1 MIKKIFRNKHL
12 ISNLAIIAILVSL
25 SIISFVGVGV
35 TGAFSEKT
43 DKPIYRGNPLNNSVS
58 MMINVYWGTEFLDG
72 MLNVLKEKD
81 VKTTFFIGGTW
92 ANDNPEMLKRI
103 IADGHE
109 VGNHGYFH
117 RDHDKL
123 SYEKNLEEIKTC
135 HVTVKSITGYEMSL
149 FAPPSGAFS
158 EATMRAAKDLNYKTI
173 MWSRDTID
181 WRDKDAEICFTRATK
196 DIKGGELIL
205 MHPTEH
211 TLSAL
216 PRIIDYYKAQSL
228 KPTTVSATLL

>member
-1 MIKKIFRNKHL
+1 MIKKFFRNKHL
-12 ISNLAIIAILVSL
+12 VSNLAIIAILVSL

-58 MMINVYWGTEFLDG
+58 MMINVYWGTEYLDG
-72 MLNVLKEKD
+72 MLKVLKEKE
-81 VKTTFFIGGTW
+81 VKTTFFVGGTW

-117 RDHDKL
+117 RNHDKL

-135 HVTVKSITGYEMSL
+135 HVTVKSIAGYEMNL

-158 EATMRAAKDLNYKTI
+158 EATMRAAKDMGYKTI

-181 WRDKDAEICFTRATK
+181 WRDKDAEICYSRATK

-216 PRIIDYYKAQSL
+216 PRIIDYYLAQSL